1 MKKHPVLWRTI
12 LFGGLELVMMAL
24 MIFAQTRMEDPWKG
38 VLQLVVLLGMALGWF
53 FFNRKAEKEEEE
65 RFDQEMEVQNEG
77 LGYDETLSDDAY
89 KPVPYLFLLHS
100 ASGSI
105 YQLLRGQNQYHF
117 IKVGGELSGIR
128 EERILE
134 HFTSDVQIQEL
145 DTKHF
150 SVNKAEIVQFQFE
163 PKHCVSTQ
171 LPNCGT
177 VTFVAPKKKRY
188 ILLDD
193 ELSPEKVETFFYDLK
208 DRMVIDT
215 QKREKQKMNAE
226 QEQQIGAWRR
236 GRQNSETFKKLKA
249 LQTALVIISIVAALN
264 LLIFAL
270 PSYEI
275 SVLICLF
282 CYVVAFVLTLVFPAY
297 VSLVKTSAESI
308 KNNRAKCIS
317 MLAPFLISG
326 AALMLSCFRN
336 FNFLS
341 WERLALITVGV
352 GIVLT
357 AILVCFTREVKKKI
371 IEQFSL
377 FFVLSLFS
385 VGVVG
390 ELNYLLD
397 FRTAFIEDATIVDK
411 YVSSGSKSADEERF
425 VVKTESGEEW
435 ELAVSTEL
443 YDALETGDDVD
454 VLTCQGAFGIPY
466 ADVYFDGELDDWV
479 TP

>member
-1 MKKHPVLWRTI
+1 M
-12 LFGGLELVMMAL
+12 
-24 MIFAQTRMEDPWKG
+24 
-38 VLQLVVLLGMALGWF
+38 
-53 FFNRKAEKEEEE
+53 
-65 RFDQEMEVQNEG
+65 
-77 LGYDETLSDDAY
+77 
-89 KPVPYLFLLHS
+89 
-100 ASGSI
+100 
-105 YQLLRGQNQYHF
+105 
-117 IKVGGELSGIR
+117 
-128 EERILE
+128 
-134 HFTSDVQIQEL
+134 
-145 DTKHF
+145 
-150 SVNKAEIVQFQFE
+150 
-163 PKHCVSTQ
+163 
-171 LPNCGT
+171 
-177 VTFVAPKKKRY
+177 
-188 ILLDD
+188 DD
-193 ELSPEKVETFFYDLK
+193 ELSPEEVETFFYDLK

-236 GRQNSETFKKLKA
+236 ERQNSETFKKLKA